1 MANVNEY
8 SYFDRELSWLSFNY
22 RVLQESFD
30 KSNPLVERLRFLGIY
45 SNNQDEFFRVRV
57 ATLRRL
63 IQLNIDNNTPDE
75 NKAIQNTL
83 NKINKE
89 VKKQRDIFEKTY
101 ESLIKELRKHN
112 ILKINEKDLSLEQ
125 GVIVRQYFKDKVQTH
140 LFPIMVKNF
149 KGANALA
156 DKSIY
161 LAIELRRT
169 DKPEKN
175 TYAIMEIPTSSVNRF
190 FILPEKDGKKYFI
203 LLDDIIRYC
212 LDEIFV
218 RFKFTAF
225 SAFTFKFTR
234 DAELDI
240 DNDVSKSFLEIMAD
254 SLEQRKTASA
264 LRFVYD
270 KSMPKEILKVVVNKL
285 KITDYDQLV
294 EGGRYHNFKD
304 FMDFPNFGDTSL
316 EYPKVE
322 PIIQKDFSESGSI
335 IKAFRDK
342 DIMLHYPYQSFQ
354 YIVELLREASI
365 DPKVISIK
373 MTLYRVSKPSNIINA
388 LINAARNGKK
398 VTVFLELQARFDE
411 EANIYYSEELQK
423 NGVKVLTSIPG
434 LKVHCKLLLIKRQ
447 EIDGLRYYANI
458 GTGNF
463 HEKTCRVYSD
473 SSLLTSNP
481 EITFEVEKVFGL
493 FSMSFRPSRFRTLV
507 VSPFSNRS
515 FFIKLIE
522 NEIENAKLKREAWC
536 IIKLNSL
543 ADIKLINKLYQASNA
558 GVKVFCIIRGICKL
572 VPGVKGMSE
581 NIQVISIV
589 DKYLEHSR
597 ILAFCNSGDE
607 RYLISSA
614 DWMMRN
620 LDNRIEVT
628 VPIFDKEIQK
638 ELKEILMI
646 QLKDNTKARIIDKD
660 MKNNY
665 VKKVGNAVRAQVDF
679 YDFLYSKHGKEKKL

>member
-1 MANVNEY
+1 MAIVREY
-8 SYFDRELSWLSFNY
+8 KYFDRELSWLNFNY
-22 RVLQESFD
+22 RVLQEALD
-30 KSNPLVERLRFLGIY
+30 KTNPVIERIRFLGIF

-63 IQLNIDNNTPDE
+63 VQLNFDNNNLE
-75 NKAIQNTL
+75 EGKLFQNNL
-83 NKINKE
+83 NKILKE

-101 ESLIKELRKHN
+101 QELIKELKKKN
-112 ILKINEKDLSLEQ
+112 IYKLSEKELSKEQ
-125 GVIVRQYFKDKVQTH
+125 GQIVRQYFKDKVQTH
-140 LFPIMVKNF
+140 LFPIMLKNF
-149 KGANALA
+149 KGANTLA

-161 LAIELRRT
+161 LAVELLRA

-190 FILPEKDGKKYFI
+190 LILPENDGHKYYI
-203 LLDDIIRYC
+203 MLDDIIRYC
-212 LDEIFV
+212 LDDIFL

-225 SAFTFKFTR
+225 TAYTFKFTR

-270 KSMPKEILKVVVNKL
+270 KSMPKDILKVVINKL

-304 FMDFPNFGDTSL
+304 FMNFPNFGEELL
-316 EYPKVE
+316 EYPKVN
-322 PIIQKDFSESGSI
+322 PIPHKDFSEGASV
-335 IKAFRDK
+335 IKAFREK
-342 DIMLHYPYQSFQ
+342 DLMLHYPYQSFQ
-354 YIVELLREASI
+354 YVVELLREASI

-373 MTLYRVSKPSNIINA
+373 MTLYRVSKPSNVINA

-423 NGVKVLTSIPG
+423 NGVNVLTSIPG

-447 EIDGLRYYANI
+447 EVDGIRYYANI

-463 HEKTCRVYSD
+463 HEKTCTVYSD
-473 SSLLTSNP
+473 CSLLTSNT
-481 EITFEVEKVFGL
+481 EITNEVDKVFGL
-493 FSMSFRPSRFRTLV
+493 FAMSFRPSRFRTLV

-522 NEIENAKLKREAWC
+522 SEIENAKLKREAWC

-543 ADIKLINKLYQASNA
+543 ADEKLINKLYQASNA
-558 GVKVFCIIRGICKL
+558 GVKVYCIIRGICKL
-572 VPGVKGMSE
+572 VPGIKGMSE
-581 NIQVISIV
+581 NIEVISIV

-597 ILAFCNSGDE
+597 ILVFFNGGDE

-614 DWMMRN
+614 DWMVRN

-628 VPIFDKEIQK
+628 VPVFDKDIQN
-638 ELKEILMI
+638 ELKEMLMI
-646 QLKDNTKARIIDKD
+646 QLKDNTKARIIDKE

-665 VKKVGNAVRAQVDF
+665 VRKIGNEYRAQIDF
-679 YDFLYSKHGKEKKL
+679 YDFIKNKHTK

>member
-1 MANVNEY
+1 MANVTEY
-8 SYFDRELSWLSFNY
+8 TYFDRELSWLSFNY
-22 RVLQESFD
+22 RVLQESLD
-30 KSNPLVERLRFLGIY
+30 KTNPLIERLRFLGIF

-63 IQLNIDNNTPDE
+63 IQLNLDNNNIE
-75 NKAIQNTL
+75 EGKLFQNNL
-83 NKINKE
+83 NKILKE
-89 VKKQRDIFEKTY
+89 VKKQRDVFEKTY
-101 ESLIKELRKHN
+101 EELIKELKKKN
-112 ILKINEKDLSLEQ
+112 IYKLNEKELSKEQ
-125 GVIVRQYFKDKVQTH
+125 GQIVRQYFKDKVQTH
-140 LFPIMVKNF
+140 LFPIMLKNF
-149 KGANALA
+149 KGANTLA

-161 LAIELRRT
+161 LAIELLRA

-175 TYAIMEIPTSSVNRF
+175 TYAIMEIPTSSVSRF
-190 FILPEKDGKKYFI
+190 LILPEKDGQKYFI
-203 LLDDIIRYC
+203 LLDDIIRHC
-212 LDEIFV
+212 LDDIFV

-225 SAFTFKFTR
+225 TAYTFKFTR

-254 SLEQRKTASA
+254 SLEQRKSASA

-270 KSMPKEILKVVVNKL
+270 KSMPKDILKVVINKL
-285 KITDYDQLV
+285 KITDNDQLV

-304 FMDFPNFGDTSL
+304 FMNFPNFGEELL
-316 EYPKVE
+316 EYPKAD
-322 PIIQKDFSESGSI
+322 PIPHKDFSEGASV
-335 IKAFRDK
+335 IKAFREK
-342 DIMLHYPYQSFQ
+342 DIMLHYPYQSFN

-373 MTLYRVSKPSNIINA
+373 MTLYRVSKPSNVINA

-411 EANIYYSEELQK
+411 EANIYYSEQLQK

-447 EIDGLRYYANI
+447 EVDGIRYYANI

-463 HEKTCRVYSD
+463 HEKTCAVYSD
-473 SSLLTSNP
+473 CSLLTSNP
-481 EITFEVEKVFGL
+481 DITKEVDKVFGL

-522 NEIENAKLKREAWC
+522 SEIENAKLKREAWC

-543 ADIKLINKLYQASNA
+543 ADEKLINKLYQASNA
-558 GVKVFCIIRGICKL
+558 GVKVYCIIRGICKL
-572 VPGVKGMSE
+572 VPGIKGMSE

-597 ILAFCNSGDE
+597 ILVFCNGGDE

-628 VPIFDKEIQK
+628 VPVFDKEIQK
-638 ELKEILMI
+638 ELKEMLMI

-665 VKKVGNAVRAQVDF
+665 VKKVGNEVRAQIDF
-679 YDFLYSKHGKEKKL
+679 YDFLYSKHIK

>member
-1 MANVNEY
+1 MSIVTEY
-8 SYFDRELSWLSFNY
+8 KYFDRELSWLSFNY
-22 RVLQESFD
+22 RVLQEALD
-30 KSNPLVERLRFLGIY
+30 KTNPLIERLRFLGIF
-45 SNNQDEFFRVRV
+45 SNNQDEFFRVRI

-63 IQLNIDNNTPDE
+63 ILLNLDNNNIE
-75 NKAIQNTL
+75 EGKLFQNNL
-83 NKINKE
+83 NKILKE
-89 VKKQRDIFEKTY
+89 VKKHRDIFEKTY
-101 ESLIKELRKHN
+101 QELIKELKKKN
-112 ILKINEKDLSLEQ
+112 IYKLNEKELSKEQ
-125 GVIVRQYFKDKVQTH
+125 GQIVRQYFKDKVQTH
-140 LFPIMVKNF
+140 LFPIMLKNF
-149 KGANALA
+149 KGANMLA

-161 LAIELRRT
+161 LAIELIRA

-175 TYAIMEIPTSSVNRF
+175 TYAIMEIPTSSVSRF
-190 FILPEKDGKKYFI
+190 LILPEIDGRKYFI
-203 LLDDIIRYC
+203 LLDDVIRYC
-212 LDEIFV
+212 LDDIFV

-225 SAFTFKFTR
+225 TAYTFKFTR

-254 SLEQRKTASA
+254 SLEQRKSASA

-270 KSMPKEILKVVVNKL
+270 KSMPKEILKIVINKL

-304 FMDFPNFGDTSL
+304 YMNFPNFGMESL
-316 EYPKVE
+316 EYPKAN
-322 PIIQKDFSESGSI
+322 PLPHKDFIEGASV
-335 IKAFRDK
+335 IKAFREK
-342 DIMLHYPYQSFQ
+342 DIMLHYPYQSFK

-365 DPKVISIK
+365 DPKVVSIK
-373 MTLYRVSKPSNIINA
+373 MTLYRVSKPSNVINA
-388 LINAARNGKK
+388 LINAARNGKR

-423 NGVKVLTSIPG
+423 NGVNVLTSIPG

-447 EIDGLRYYANI
+447 EVDGIRFYANI

-463 HEKTCRVYSD
+463 HEKTCTVYSD

-481 EITFEVEKVFGL
+481 EITNEVDKVFGL

-522 NEIENAKLKREAWC
+522 SEIENAKLKREAWC

-558 GVKVFCIIRGICKL
+558 GVKVYCIIRGICKL
-572 VPGVKGMSE
+572 VPGIKGMSE

-597 ILAFCNSGDE
+597 ILAFCNGGDE
-607 RYLISSA
+607 RFFISSA

-628 VPIFDKEIQK
+628 VPVFDKEIQN
-638 ELKEILMI
+638 ELKEMLMI
-646 QLKDNTKARIIDKD
+646 QLKDNSKARIIDKD

-665 VKKVGNAVRAQVDF
+665 VKKIGNEYRAQIDF
-679 YDFLYSKHGKEKKL
+679 YNFIKSKHTK